1 VIARSWSGKV
11 PVDQADGFYRHLLAT
26 GISDYRAQPG
36 CLDIGLWRR
45 DADGWAIFTLTSLW
59 QDMDSVRAYAGERP
73 DDAVL
78 YPDDEVH
85 GLVPDLTVQHHAVLD
100 TAP

>member
-11 PVDQADGFYRHLLAT
+11 PVDRADGFYRHLLAT
-26 GISDYRAQPG
+26 GIDDYRAQPG
-36 CLDIGLWRR
+36 CVDINLWRR

-59 QDMDSVRAYAGERP
+59 HDLESVRAYAGDRP
-73 DDAVL
+73 EQAVL
-78 YPDDEVH
+78 YPDDEAY
-85 GLVPDLTVQHHAVLD
+85 GLVPDLTVQHHAVLS